1 MLKVLVIAGGFPP
14 AKTYGGPSVSIDN
27 LCELLSDSMDL
38 YVVANS
44 HELHSKELLD
54 GIQYGWN
61 VRKNCKAYYLKYN
74 MCAFFRVEKI
84 VEEIYPDIIYINS
97 LFSAYLVLPA
107 LVAAKKHGI
116 SALIAPRGQ
125 LAKSALKKK
134 WKKIPYLCVF
144 KNLVRKIGH
153 AYQATSDDEI
163 LQIKEHLETAGITIY
178 KMPNIPTVF
187 RNIPSHPPKA
197 AGRLRVIYLARV
209 HWIKNLDFALM
220 SLRGCHEQIKFD
232 IYGPLEDKSYWNTC
246 KEIITEL
253 PENVEVHYKG
263 GLDHSEIADVLSKYD
278 VYYLPTQ
285 TENFGHSIVEA
296 MMAGCIPLISDR
308 TPWKKLQDAEC
319 GWALPL
325 DDTAP
330 FTRILDTLA
339 QETEADFKARRKKLE
354 EYIDAK
360 IDFPSLEAQYSA
372 AFHELISKNNNLV

>member
-134 WKKIPYLCVF
+134 WKKIPY
-144 KNLVRKIGH
+144 
-153 AYQATSDDEI
+153 
-163 LQIKEHLETAGITIY
+163 
-178 KMPNIPTVF
+178 
-187 RNIPSHPPKA
+187 
-197 AGRLRVIYLARV
+197 
-209 HWIKNLDFALM
+209 
-220 SLRGCHEQIKFD
+220 
-232 IYGPLEDKSYWNTC
+232 
-246 KEIITEL
+246 
-253 PENVEVHYKG
+253 
-263 GLDHSEIADVLSKYD
+263 
-278 VYYLPTQ
+278 
-285 TENFGHSIVEA
+285 
-296 MMAGCIPLISDR
+296 
-308 TPWKKLQDAEC
+308 
-319 GWALPL
+319 
-325 DDTAP
+325 
-330 FTRILDTLA
+330 
-339 QETEADFKARRKKLE
+339 
-354 EYIDAK
+354 
-360 IDFPSLEAQYSA
+360 
-372 AFHELISKNNNLV
+372 